1 MAKLK
6 TFISVF
12 LVTGQ
17 ALCIWR
23 WMTTG
28 SPLHEWELSL
38 FIALLVGCFSIISST
53 LTKWY

>member
-12 LVTGQ
+12 LVTGL

-38 FIALLVGCFSIISST
+38 FIALLVGCLSIISST